1 MIFSFGDRASEST
14 VNFCLYTRGA
24 PEGES
29 AYDYGSFDSP
39 ACLLHLCCIGAS
51 MQFHR
56 PAFLAVF
63 STLCHAMN
71 KTSTAS
77 PIPLRQLARGV
88 FLLLPGLL
96 ALLPGC
102 SKDEPHKTIIHGQVR
117 EYGTLKPIAGARIY
131 VGCEDSEPF
140 GPSSFGVVDTLV
152 TDADGQFYK
161 EYPDGEL
168 CTNSSLIPYKTGYYK
183 TLPLYPTTDN
193 KAFDVVLDP
202 EAWFRLLTIPDLGKW
217 EALGF
222 GGTFSPH
229 EAFALLGQEEQIFS
243 HPGGR
248 KIILHSIP
256 LPYSGVTYTDS
267 IYLAPHD
274 TTPYTIHY

>member
-1 MIFSFGDRASEST
+1 MKQQFS
-14 VNFCLYTRGA
+14 
-24 PEGES
+24 P
-29 AYDYGSFDSP
+29 GS
-39 ACLLHLCCIGAS
+39 L
-51 MQFHR
+51 
-56 PAFLAVF
+56 
-63 STLCHAMN
+63 T
-71 KTSTAS
+71 
-77 PIPLRQLARGV
+77 
-88 FLLLPGLL
+88 LLLGLL
-96 ALLPGC
+96 ALLGAC
-102 SKDEPHKTIIHGQVR
+102 SKDEPRKTIIHGQVR

-131 VGCEDSEPF
+131 VGCEESEPF
-140 GPSSFGVVDTLV
+140 GPSFFSVVDTLV

-168 CTNSSLIPYKTGYYK
+168 CSNSSLIPYKTGYYK

-222 GGTFSPH
+222 GGTFRPH
-229 EAFALLGQEEQIFS
+229 QVSAFKGEAEQIFS

-274 TTPYTIHY
+274 TTTYTIRY